1 MTAPD
6 ESMTVRV
13 SAANHKRLMDLARQ
27 RKSSV
32 DQVVNHLLDD
42 DVIRIELGPVQH
54 ARWEAAAR
62 AKGLTL
68 TQYVCLATEFGMSHD
83 RQTINQIFYRVDAL
97 CQVAGLKPPEMR
109 TEPAK
114 SGPQQ

>member
-13 SAANHKRLMDLARQ
+13 SAENHKRLMELTRQ

-32 DQVVNHLLDD
+32 NEVVNHLLDQD
-42 DVIRIELGPVQH
+42 IIRIELGPAQL

-62 AKGLTL
+62 DKGLTL
-68 TQYVCLATEFGMSHD
+68 VQYVSLATEFGMSHD
-83 RQTINQIFYRVDAL
+83 RQTINQIFYRVQAL
-97 CQVAGLKPPEMR
+97 CQVAGIAPPEIR
-109 TEPAK
+109 TEPAN

>member
-13 SAANHKRLMDLARQ
+13 SAANHKRLMDLTRQ

-32 DQVVNHLLDD
+32 NEVVSHLLDED
-42 DVIRIELGPVQH
+42 IIRIEVTPVQH
-54 ARWEAAAR
+54 ERWEAAAR
-62 AKGLTL
+62 DKGLTL
-68 TQYVCLATEFGMSHD
+68 VQYAALCTEFGMSHD

-97 CQVAGLKPPEMR
+97 CQVAGIAPP
-109 TEPAK
+109 T
-114 SGPQQ
+114 PQ